1 MESSVRIIWSSW
13 AFCKRNKNSKQKG
26 MSNMN
31 FYCALFWTSPLA
43 SLTLSLVMW
52 GESFKWEN
60 ISTWKVIVLK
70 RDLFVLLKT
79 LFSVCFSISIVFS
92 ARVPVRVSKHKSQQ
106 SQCFLLHI
114 QPTHGGSNNCSD
126 QNTVHIMGSHTLVG
140 YSHSVFYHSFGQL
153 HGNNILHITNNMRT
167 HCQLICPRGLVP
179 LSTPFMF
186 VELAQN
192 GAVFQGQ

>member
-60 ISTWKVIVLK
+60 ISTWKVIVMK

-92 ARVPVRVSKHKSQQ
+92 ARVPVRVSNTSPNRASAFYYTFNQHMVAAIIVRIKTQFTSWVLIHWWDIATLFSTI
-106 SQCFLLHI
+106 LLV
-114 QPTHGGSNNCSD
+114 NCMEIIFFTL
-126 QNTVHIMGSHTLVG
+126 QTIWGHTASL
-140 YSHSVFYHSFGQL
+140 
-153 HGNNILHITNNMRT
+153 
-167 HCQLICPRGLVP
+167 
-179 LSTPFMF
+179 F
-186 VELAQN
+186 VQ
-192 GAVFQGQ
+192 GA

>member
-1 MESSVRIIWSSW
+1 M
-13 AFCKRNKNSKQKG
+13 
-26 MSNMN
+26 
-31 FYCALFWTSPLA
+31 LFWTSPLA
-43 SLTLSLVMW
+43 SLTLSLVLW

-70 RDLFVLLKT
+70 RDLFVLLKI

-106 SQCFLLHI
+106 SQCFLLHTFNQHKVAAIIVRIKTQFTSWVLI
-114 QPTHGGSNNCSD
+114 Q
-126 QNTVHIMGSHTLVG
+126 LVG
-140 YSHSVFYHSFGQL
+140 YSHSVFHHSFGQL

-179 LSTPFMF
+179 LSTPFIKLQKPSMRTSQM
-186 VELAQN
+186 AYNNQI
-192 GAVFQGQ
+192 GRID